1 MKYILSFCLLSL
13 LSFFFSACQSGAGSS
28 QTLSDGET
36 IGLGSNGSTLL
47 LKVGESFVVSLPD
60 NASTGYTWE
69 LSDSYQGVL
78 HQRGGTG
85 SQNLTSSNQT
95 AIQDGS
101 TPLMGAPTL
110 KRWTFTAEKA
120 GEAPLHFEYLRP
132 WEKDSDPA
140 KVFEVTV
147 KVSE

>member
-13 LSFFFSACQSGAGSS
+13 FSFFFSACQSGAGSTQS
-28 QTLSDGET
+28 LSDGDT

-47 LKVGESFVVSLPD
+47 LKVGESFVVSLPT
-60 NASTGYTWE
+60 NASTGYSWE
-69 LSDSYQGVL
+69 LSDSYKSVLRQG
-78 HQRGGTG
+78 GGNT
-85 SQNLTSSNQT
+85 QNMTSDHQT
-95 AIQDGS
+95 AMNDGA
-101 TPLMGAPTL
+101 PAMLGAPTL
-110 KRWTFTAEKA
+110 KSWTFTASKA

-140 KVFEVTV
+140 KVFEVTI